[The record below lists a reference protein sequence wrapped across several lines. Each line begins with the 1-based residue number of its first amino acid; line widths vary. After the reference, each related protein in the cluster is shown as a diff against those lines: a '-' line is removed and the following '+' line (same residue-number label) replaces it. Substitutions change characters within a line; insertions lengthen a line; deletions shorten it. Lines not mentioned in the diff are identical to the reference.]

1 MKKKAT
7 RQNARN
13 QVNFEREVINLII
26 QNLEVSNGD
35 AQAIYEVEELK
46 ALRYYLN
53 GSTAQ
58 ETFKNLFQ

>member
-13 QVNFEREVINLII
+13 QVNFERELINLII

-35 AQAIYEVEELK
+35 AQGIFEAKEPEAITCF
-46 ALRYYLN
+46 LN